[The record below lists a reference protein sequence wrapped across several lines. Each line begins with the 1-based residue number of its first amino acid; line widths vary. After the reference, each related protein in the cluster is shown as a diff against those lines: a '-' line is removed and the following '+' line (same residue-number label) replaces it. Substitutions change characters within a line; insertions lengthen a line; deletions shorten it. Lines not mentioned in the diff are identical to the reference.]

1 MAGTDAKGAEI
12 DLSRIIAQT
21 AGMAGAGT
29 KEAGMRRG
37 DWGAIDQSGY
47 LRQNKRCSIFIQARK
62 PLEIAFQIARG
73 GISKRKSA
81 RNRQRDLQYG
91 KRR

>member
-1 MAGTDAKGAEI
+1 MFGHPLRGNGGDEGGGNAKGRLGR
-12 DLSRIIAQT
+12 DR
-21 AGMAGAGT
+21 
-29 KEAGMRRG
+29 
-37 DWGAIDQSGY
+37 SGY

-73 GISKRKSA
+73 GISKRKGA
-81 RNRQRDLQYG
+81 RDRQRDLQYG